1 MPKSKS
7 QSEGSDLVP
16 KMVEQ
21 INNAVFS
28 ANIHI
33 NMSIYAILELPQ
45 ELYFGSHSEKNLN
58 IVEKVSL
65 RAEVKTGNDVKAVMV
80 DKGYYSPTKQ
90 RGIERRAIAY
100 SLVKTKDNVLVPYYK
115 HFNLSIDIT
124 DTYLNGVPDPRD
136 ILTFVWGGSWRS
148 PASYIRGRVGY
159 GGGVAVQDNISIR
172 QRNRVSYDAYAKTE
186 KEDKNEV
193 SEQTLWKKEYIEP
206 GVLIPVI
213 RHGFML
219 GWENYEPH
227 ALAYAF
233 LEGLKIAGAGT
244 PKSIDIF
251 DGFWLKQSDNE
262 EQNNSEKQSV
272 NERQKAVVV
281 DLYSWLSPDPVVIS
295 PAITSVIEALEEFER
310 KALSYKKECEECVI
324 NNAEQINVEDIL
336 NKVKEGKAVRLV
348 GNIAYAFL
356 RALAN
361 KFGTEYLGNI
371 DQLSIPRIG
380 FFKNVPNNSSKQ

>member
-1 MPKSKS
+1 MPKRGSKS
-7 QSEGSDLVP
+7 EGNGLTP
-16 KMVEQ
+16 EMVER

-28 ANIHI
+28 ANTHI

-65 RAEVKTGNDVKAVMV
+65 RAEVKTGNDVKAMMV

-100 SLVKTKDNVLVPYYK
+100 SLVKTKENDSEKLVPYYK
-115 HFNLSIDIT
+115 YFNLSIDIT

-159 GGGVAVQDNISIR
+159 GGGVAVQDDISIR

-193 SEQTLWKKEYIEP
+193 SEQTLWKKEYVEP
-206 GVLIPVI
+206 SVLIPVI

-233 LEGLKIAGAGT
+233 LEGLRMAGAGT
-244 PKSIDIF
+244 PKSLSIF
-251 DGFWLKQSDNE
+251 DGFWL
-262 EQNNSEKQSV
+262 KQSV

-295 PAITSVIEALEEFER
+295 PVITSVTEALEEFER
-310 KALSYKKECEECVI
+310 KALSYKKECEECFIDDV
-324 NNAEQINVEDIL
+324 NQIDNTTIL

-348 GNIAYAFL
+348 GNAAYAFL

-371 DQLSIPRIG
+371 DQLNIPRMG